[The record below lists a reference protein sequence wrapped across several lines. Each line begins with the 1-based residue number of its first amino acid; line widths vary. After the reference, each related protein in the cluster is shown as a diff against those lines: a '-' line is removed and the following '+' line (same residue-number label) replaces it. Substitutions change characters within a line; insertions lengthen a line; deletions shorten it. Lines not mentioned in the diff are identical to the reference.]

1 MILRGAVLALVLVTA
16 LLVQTVV
23 APAAAVAGIV
33 PDLVVLTVLALG
45 LLEGPGTGLRYG
57 FAAGLVVDLLASG
70 ETILGTSALV
80 FLLVGYAAGAA
91 RPYLAANELL
101 GQTLAS
107 AVGSAAV
114 VLLSRLLEVVLGVDG
129 PDLVSLLL
137 EAVGAA
143 AWAVLLAAP
152 LLLLLRGVLTSLPDQ
167 PQAN

>member
-129 PDLVSLLL
+129 PDLVSLLF